1 MVKGR
6 FISSLYYLKR
16 LMIAGM
22 NIMTKHTVN
31 TIPQIIPSVSQ
42 LNIPAITPNTI
53 DPTQEQTTIGTSIP
67 SESFFFSITELLLV
81 CAKI

>member
-22 NIMTKHTVN
+22 NIIATHIVN
-31 TIPQIIPSVSQ
+31 TIPHIIPSVSQ

-53 DPTQEQTTIGTSIP
+53 DPTQEQTTIGTNVL

-81 CAKI
+81 YAKI